1 MSRQVSR
8 LMMSRLISRTMSRLP
23 RLAGLTAVILLAV
36 ALCGPPANA
45 ADGRLLGIEVQLDND
60 QFAFTPGSQERW
72 YTSGVLARW
81 ALDAD
86 PTDFDARLSAAW
98 CANVIGCDAGAR
110 TARVW
115 SIGQAMYTPA
125 YLSTTS
131 PQPYDWPY
139 AAALSATIS
148 SVVYG
153 ERTRQSLGV
162 SLGVIGPAALGEPVQ
177 NAVHRVINNPPPLG
191 WGLQVRA
198 QPVFELNWSGMV
210 ATPISPGR
218 FDLVGRALVQLGNPV
233 TQAGVGGLV
242 RVGALPMGPEW
253 PGEMALSRRPQGLHV
268 YAGAEVRGV
277 ARNILIDGATY
288 GYDSLVQHRP
298 WVAEAIGGASWAFDK
313 AWSVDYSLSFR
324 TVEFTAP
331 LEPRALNPQR
341 IGMIRLRWTP
351 Q

>member
-1 MSRQVSR
+1 MV
-8 LMMSRLISRTMSRLP
+8 
-23 RLAGLTAVILLAV
+23 LLVV
-36 ALCGPPANA
+36 ALCGPTAHA
-45 ADGRLLGIEVQLDND
+45 AEGRLLGLEVQLDND

-72 YTSGVLARW
+72 YTSGVFARW
-81 ALDAD
+81 ALASD
-86 PTDFDARLSAAW
+86 PTDLDARLSAAW

-125 YLSTTS
+125 YLGTTA

-139 AAALSATIS
+139 AAALSATLS

-153 ERTRQSLGV
+153 ERTRQSLGL

-177 NAVHRVINNPPPLG
+177 NAVHQIINNPPPLG

-198 QPVFELNWSGMV
+198 QPVLEFNWSGMM

-218 FDLVGRALVQLGNPV
+218 TDLVSRALVQLGNPV
-233 TQAGVGGLV
+233 TQAGVGAIV
-242 RVGALPMGPEW
+242 RAGALPQGPEW

-268 YAGAEVRGV
+268 YAGAQVRGV

-288 GYDSLVQHRP
+288 GYDSLIQHRP

-313 AWSVDYSLSFR
+313 AWSVDYSLSVR

-331 LEPRALNPQR
+331 LEPRPLTPQR
-341 IGMIRLRWTP
+341 IGMILLRWTP
-351 Q
+351 H